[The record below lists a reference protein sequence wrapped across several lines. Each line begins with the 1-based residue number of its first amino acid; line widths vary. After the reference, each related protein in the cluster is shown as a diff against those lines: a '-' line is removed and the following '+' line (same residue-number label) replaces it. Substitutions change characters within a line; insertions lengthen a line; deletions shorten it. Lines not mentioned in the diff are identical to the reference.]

1 MKKVEILFSVFLIVI
16 LFVVFASRAK
26 IDKNNFQNT
35 IIEYPFL
42 SKQDSVHG
50 VLESLYHVKGYAI
63 RESNDLV
70 HCQLVG
76 GRKLSIM
83 SEHNSKVVSGAVLAN
98 VCKPGARLLK
108 KGDSDTLSVYHENAS
123 YKFLIEERDT
133 NDYGFF

>member
-1 MKKVEILFSVFLIVI
+1 
-16 LFVVFASRAK
+16 
-26 IDKNNFQNT
+26 
-35 IIEYPFL
+35 
-42 SKQDSVHG
+42 

-63 RESNDLV
+63 RESNDLI

-83 SEHNSKVVSGAVLAN
+83 SGHNSKVVAGAVLVN